1 VTFYCL
7 GDLMVDVVARLFGP
21 LAEGSDS
28 PGVISYV
35 GGGSAANT
43 AAWLTRVGVDSVFIG
58 AVGDDPAGQGQL
70 ESLHALGVDVRFRVD
85 RMRPTGTCL
94 VLVAPTGERTMVPD
108 PGANLSL
115 MEHDVPVD
123 EFRTGDHLHVSGYAL
138 LRDSRDAALHAM
150 QAARSTGMT
159 VSVGAASSAPLAL
172 VGRDAF
178 LGMLPDDVL
187 LFANESEA
195 AVLACTSGS
204 SDELARALAGSGREA
219 VVTAGSGRAAWSD
232 GAGVAALDAEPW
244 TGPSSTRPA
253 RVTRSPPASWPPA
266 AATPY
271 PPSACVTA
279 TPWRRRRAGP
289 RAAAPRR
296 DGGGVTPAV
305 GEPPFHGPGGWLGHR
320 RPGDVTP
327 AVGEPPFPASE
338 RWLGHRRPGRR
349 DPGGG

>member
-1 VTFYCL
+1 MTFFCL

-178 LGMLPDDVL
+178 LGILPDDVL

-195 AVLACTSGS
+195 AVLSCTSGS

-232 GAGVAALDAEPW
+232 GAEVAALAAEPLDRSELDT
-244 TGPSSTRPA
+244 TGAGDAFAAGFLAARGRDAVPA
-253 RVTRSPPASWPPA
+253 VCLRDGHALA
-266 AATPY
+266 AA
-271 PPSACVTA
+271 ACRT
-279 TPWRRRRAGP
+279 T
-289 RAAAPRR
+289 
-296 DGGGVTPAV
+296 GG
-305 GEPPFHGPGGWLGHR
+305 
-320 RPGDVTP
+320 RPE
-327 AVGEPPFPASE
+327 A
-338 RWLGHRRPGRR
+338 
-349 DPGGG
+349 